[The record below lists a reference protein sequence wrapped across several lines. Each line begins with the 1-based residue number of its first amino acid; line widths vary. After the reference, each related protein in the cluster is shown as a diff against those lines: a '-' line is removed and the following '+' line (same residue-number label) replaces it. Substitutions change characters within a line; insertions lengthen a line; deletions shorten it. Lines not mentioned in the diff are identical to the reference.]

1 MMDLS
6 GQLSLSLLPRRV
18 SLLGSW
24 GRRSEP
30 STAVK
35 AGNLRYW
42 LLARDLYQT
51 SNATWAKLKPQC
63 TDILNRKFN

>member
-6 GQLSLSLLPRRV
+6 GQLSLSLLLRRV

-30 STAVK
+30 STAIK
-35 AGNLRYW
+35 AGNLRNWW
-42 LLARDLYQT
+42 LDGALYQT
-51 SNATWAKLKPQC
+51 ANCTWAELKPQC
-63 TDILNRKFN
+63 TSILNRQFN